1 MRLLIERKYV
11 SAVSGLFLY
20 LFLLVHL
27 YDNLYIFAGE
37 QAFNLKAKE
46 LLANPLIRIME
57 VVLLI
62 AFLYHIVEGI
72 IVSFRNAQA
81 RPRRYTVYH
90 QQNTLVS
97 RTMWLSGAVILMF
110 LVIHL
115 RTFFVPYRIEGS
127 VTSLYR
133 EVVAAF
139 SNPYYSLLYL
149 ACFVFL
155 GMHLSHALQS
165 AFQTLGFWHPQWTG
179 RLRVLSAA
187 LAWLVVLGYASIPVS
202 VLLGLVN

>member
-11 SAVSGLFLY
+11 SAISGLFLY

-37 QAFNLKAKE
+37 RAYNLKAE
-46 LLANPLIRIME
+46 QLLSNPLVRVME

-62 AFLYHIVEGI
+62 AFLYHIVEGV
-72 IVSFRNAQA
+72 IVSFRNIRA
-81 RPRRYTVYH
+81 RTQRYAVYR

-115 RTFFVPYRIEGS
+115 RTFFVPYRIEES

-133 EVVAAF
+133 EVIAAF
-139 SNPYYSLLYL
+139 SNPYYSMLYL

-165 AFQTLGFWHPQWTG
+165 AFQTLGFWHPRWTV

-187 LAWLVVLGYASIPVS
+187 LAWIVVLGYAAIPVS
-202 VLLGLVN
+202 VLLGLIN